1 MRWPRR
7 RRREARDARTDAG
20 AETPPPPRAPLESAG
35 ARDAEI
41 SDAELAA
48 WMLGDGTYVTDG
60 ATLFRVAHAMPD
72 RSRGELLVE
81 LEDCRTLELIL
92 CSSRALAN
100 LHLATVTPAEVIRSG

>member
-1 MRWPRR
+1 LGLFSSARSWFDGNDREVARLRR
-7 RRREARDARTDAG
+7 NVGRINE
-20 AETPPPPRAPLESAG
+20 LEPAMQKL
-35 ARDAEI
+35 

>member
-1 MRWPRR
+1 VRWLRR
-7 RRREARDARTDAG
+7 RRREAPDARTDAR
-20 AETPPPPRAPLESAG
+20 AETPPQRASLEHAG